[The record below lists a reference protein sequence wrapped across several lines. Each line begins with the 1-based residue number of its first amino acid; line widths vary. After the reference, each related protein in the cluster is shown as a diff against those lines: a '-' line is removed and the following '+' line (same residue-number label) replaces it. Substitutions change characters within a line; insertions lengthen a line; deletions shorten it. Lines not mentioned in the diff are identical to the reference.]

1 MNDPLDFSHFE
12 QQAAQQT
19 QRTNL
24 NLRFHMEA
32 VENKGRSLEAGR
44 PIYDQIEMV
53 GINVPGSK
61 DEVVKKVND
70 DVKAKF
76 GQQYTHWK
84 RTQEQPVDGTLLSM
98 VPWLN
103 LAQVKEMQAI
113 NIHTLE
119 QLASLSDTA
128 VQKIGMG
135 GVELRKKALAYMAS
149 AQGNA
154 DLQRLHDRIAELERE
169 NTRLKESIVQV
180 NARYESAMQ
189 GLPMPQSNG
198 VVPGNQAG
206 AIDMNALAALVAA
219 QLKGTAQ

>member
-1 MNDPLDFSHFE
+1 MNDPLDFSEFE
-12 QQAAQQT
+12 QQAANQQR
-19 QRTNL
+19 QRVNL
-24 NLRFHMEA
+24 NLRFHIEA
-32 VENKGRSLEAGR
+32 IENKAKSLEAGR

-70 DVKAKF
+70 EIKGKY
-76 GQQYTHWK
+76 GPQYAHWK
-84 RTQEQPVDGTLLSM
+84 RTQEQPVDGTPLSM

-135 GVELRKKALAYMAS
+135 GVDLRKKALAYMSS

-154 DLQRLHDRIAELERE
+154 ETQRLITE
-169 NTRLKESIVQV
+169 NEILRRDLKQAQDALTQA
-180 NARYESAMQ
+180 NARYEQALQ
-189 GLPMPQSNG
+189 GLPPAPAANG
-198 VVPGNQAG
+198 VD
-206 AIDMNALAALVAA
+206 IAALIQAEIA
-219 QLKGTAQ
+219 KQLKGAQ